1 MTIDETREK
10 LNSKKSS
17 ERRRAVIEIGK
28 NKMAELGEE
37 LYQKYLEE
45 RKDKRTWETQC
56 EMVKALGVIDFKKA
70 LEIIE
75 EIVKQNIPHDMIT
88 INAALSYVRLKR
100 QSLQDG
106 NLVVELLKF
115 GNFSVIEGAVMAL
128 AYDQMK
134 PDNESAE
141 KIIKLSWDWRNEK
154 GYGDN
159 RKYVAI
165 ACWNWD
171 KKLTESF
178 LNHCIETA
186 DQYDNNLKEI
196 CQNSLKGKYS
206 KSYLSKY

>member
-1 MTIDETREK
+1 MTIDEIREK
-10 LNSKKSS
+10 LNSKKSP
-17 ERRRAVIEIGK
+17 ERKRAAIEIGK
-28 NKMAELGEE
+28 NKIAELGEE

-45 RKDKRTWETQC
+45 RKDKRTWEAQC
-56 EMVKALGVIDFKKA
+56 EMVKALGVIDYKKV

-75 EIVKQNIPHDMIT
+75 EIIKQNISHDMIT

-100 QSLQDG
+100 QSLQDV
-106 NLVVELLKF
+106 NPVVELLKF
-115 GNFSVIEGAVMAL
+115 GNSSVIEGAVTAL

-134 PDNESAE
+134 PDNESIE

-171 KKLTESF
+171 KKLTGNF

-196 CQNSLKGKYS
+196 SKNSLKGKYS

>member
-1 MTIDETREK
+1 MTISETRGK

-17 ERRRAVIEIGK
+17 ERRRAAIEIGK
-28 NKMAELGEE
+28 NKMVELREE

-56 EMVKALGVIDFKKA
+56 EMVKALGVIDCKEA

-100 QSLQDG
+100 KSLQDG
-106 NLVVELLKF
+106 NPVVELLTF
-115 GNFSVIEGAVMAL
+115 GNFSIIEGTVMAL

-134 PDNESAE
+134 PDNETIE

-171 KKLTESF
+171 KKLTENF

-186 DQYDNNLKEI
+186 DEYDNNLREVS
-196 CQNSLKGKYS
+196 QNSLKGKYS